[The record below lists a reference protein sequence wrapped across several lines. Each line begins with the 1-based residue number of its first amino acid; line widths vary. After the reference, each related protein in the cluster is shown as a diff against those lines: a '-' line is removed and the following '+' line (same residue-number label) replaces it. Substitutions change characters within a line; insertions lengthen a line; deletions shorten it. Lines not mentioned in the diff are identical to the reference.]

1 MIGQSAP
8 CINTEMQIIA
18 ALRKFQEEK
27 FLVLVAEGMEGNPEK
42 EWLS

>member
-1 MIGQSAP
+1 MMGQSAP

-27 FLVLVAEGMEGNPEK
+27 LLVLAAGGNRK
-42 EWLS
+42 